1 MDKKQLDRNQLI
13 EQYLPEV
20 LESLYDYT
28 QMGVDEDELV
38 SEASLI
44 LTETVDAYV
53 KNPVGDLEEL
63 IDTAINERL
72 IAYITECNSIKAA
85 DQDLADRL
93 NDLSDAAVALVEEL
107 GRQPTAEELAEKL
120 GIEVDEVERMLK
132 ISEEANQSI

>member
-1 MDKKQLDRNQLI
+1 MDRNELI
-13 EQYLPEV
+13 ERYLPGV

-28 QMGVDEDELV
+28 QMGVDEDDLV

-53 KNPVGDLEEL
+53 KNPVGNLDDI
-63 IDTAINERL
+63 IDMAINTRL
-72 IAYITECNSIKAA
+72 TAYITECNSVRAA

-107 GRQPTAEELAEKL
+107 GRQPTNEELAEKL
-120 GIEVDEVERMLK
+120 GVEVDEVERMLK
-132 ISEEANQSI
+132 ISEEANQSM